1 MPPPYASEEIV
12 LKQRNLYSR
21 RKKIYIYVIYSMG
34 EEWDIEISHSVQ
46 DAVQSVRGRAEAE
59 LP

>member
-1 MPPPYASEEIV
+1 
-12 LKQRNLYSR
+12 
-21 RKKIYIYVIYSMG
+21 MG

-46 DAVQSVRGRAEAE
+46 DAVQCVRGRAEAE